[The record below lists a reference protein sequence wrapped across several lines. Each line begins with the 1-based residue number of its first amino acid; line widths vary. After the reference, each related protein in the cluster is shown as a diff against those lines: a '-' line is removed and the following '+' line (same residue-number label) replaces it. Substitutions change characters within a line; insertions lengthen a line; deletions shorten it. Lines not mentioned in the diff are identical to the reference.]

1 MQLLTVARLRVEA
14 RKRIGCI
21 FMRRLLL
28 QLAAVLILVLCLGSC
43 VSEIF
48 DHWDHTMQT
57 GHDTESTLVML
68 ASLAGAV
75 LVMARVVASTA
86 PRISPLFRLPCICS
100 EAGGI
105 PQVITSGP
113 SPPLSLRI

>member
-1 MQLLTVARLRVEA
+1 
-14 RKRIGCI
+14 
-21 FMRRLLL
+21 MRGWLL
-28 QLAAVLILVLCLGSC
+28 QLAAALIMVVCVGSC

-75 LVMARVVASTA
+75 LVMARVAAAA
-86 PRISPLFRLPCICS
+86 PRVCPLYRLPCVPS

-105 PQVITSGP
+105 PQAITSGP

>member
-1 MQLLTVARLRVEA
+1 MV
-14 RKRIGCI
+14 
-21 FMRRLLL
+21 
-28 QLAAVLILVLCLGSC
+28 QLAAALILVVCLGSC

-75 LVMARVVASTA
+75 LVMARVVARAA
-86 PRISPLFRLPCICS
+86 PRTCRLFHSPYVCR

-105 PQVITSGP
+105 PQAITSGA

>member
-1 MQLLTVARLRVEA
+1 
-14 RKRIGCI
+14 
-21 FMRRLLL
+21 MRGWLL
-28 QLAAVLILVLCLGSC
+28 QLAAALIMVVCLGSC

-57 GHDTESTLVML
+57 GHDTESTLVLL

-75 LVMARVVASTA
+75 LVMARAVASAALRT
-86 PRISPLFRLPCICS
+86 RPLFHLPSACT

-105 PQVITSGP
+105 PQAITSGP

>member
-1 MQLLTVARLRVEA
+1 
-14 RKRIGCI
+14 
-21 FMRRLLL
+21 MRGWLL
-28 QLAAVLILVLCLGSC
+28 QLAAALIMVVCVGSC

-48 DHWDHTMQT
+48 DHWDHTLQT

-75 LVMARVVASTA
+75 LVMARVVAARA
-86 PRISPLFRLPCICS
+86 PRACPLFDMPCLCS

-105 PQVITSGP
+105 PQAITSGP

>member
-1 MQLLTVARLRVEA
+1 
-14 RKRIGCI
+14 
-21 FMRRLLL
+21 MRGWLL
-28 QLAAVLILVLCLGSC
+28 QLAAVLILVVCLGSC

-48 DHWDHTMQT
+48 DQWDHTMQT

-75 LVMARVVASTA
+75 LVMARVVASA
-86 PRISPLFRLPCICS
+86 VPRISPLFRLPCSSS

>member
-1 MQLLTVARLRVEA
+1 
-14 RKRIGCI
+14 
-21 FMRRLLL
+21 MRGWLL
-28 QLAAVLILVLCLGSC
+28 QFAAALIMVVCLGSC

-57 GHDTESTLVML
+57 GHDMESTLVML

-86 PRISPLFRLPCICS
+86 PRACPACIPPFSRS

-113 SPPLSLRI
+113 SPPLSLRV

>member
-1 MQLLTVARLRVEA
+1 
-14 RKRIGCI
+14 
-21 FMRRLLL
+21 MRDWLL
-28 QLAAVLILVLCLGSC
+28 QFAAVLILVVCLGSC

-48 DHWDHTMQT
+48 DRWDHTMQT

-75 LVMARVVASTA
+75 LVMARLAAARA
-86 PRISPLFRLPCICS
+86 PRVCSLFHLHCACS

-105 PQVITSGP
+105 PQAITSGA

>member
-1 MQLLTVARLRVEA
+1 
-14 RKRIGCI
+14 
-21 FMRRLLL
+21 MRRSLL
-28 QLAAVLILVLCLGSC
+28 QLASVVVLVVCLGSC

-57 GHDTESTLVML
+57 GHDTESILVML

-75 LVMARVVASTA
+75 LVMARDGASAA
-86 PRISPLFRLPCICS
+86 PHICPLFHLPCARS

-105 PQVITSGP
+105 PQAITSGP

>member
-1 MQLLTVARLRVEA
+1 
-14 RKRIGCI
+14 
-21 FMRRLLL
+21 MRGWLL
-28 QLAAVLILVLCLGSC
+28 QLAAALIMVVCLGSC

-75 LVMARVVASTA
+75 LVMARVVVAAA
-86 PRISPLFRLPCICS
+86 PRTCPVFRQTFACS

-105 PQVITSGP
+105 PQPITSGP
-113 SPPLSLRI
+113 SPPSSLRI

>member
-1 MQLLTVARLRVEA
+1 
-14 RKRIGCI
+14 
-21 FMRRLLL
+21 MRGWLL
-28 QLAAVLILVLCLGSC
+28 QLAAALIMVVCLGSC

-75 LVMARVVASTA
+75 LVMARAVASAA
-86 PRISPLFRLPCICS
+86 PRISSLYRLPCVHS

-105 PQVITSGP
+105 PHAITSGP

>member
-1 MQLLTVARLRVEA
+1 MRGWLLR
-14 RKRIGCI
+14 
-21 FMRRLLL
+21 
-28 QLAAVLILVLCLGSC
+28 LAAVLIMVVCLGSC

-48 DHWDHTMQT
+48 DQWDHTMQT

-75 LVMARVVASTA
+75 LVMARAVASAA
-86 PRISPLFRLPCICS
+86 PRICPLFPMPCVCG

-105 PQVITSGP
+105 SQVIASGP